1 MQKGFNSD
9 IEFRGKTYHIQT
21 EDWGLANPFLVSRV
35 FSGGAVLKTVK
46 TPYDEA
52 LKNESLRN
60 VDAVQAALKKQH
72 NRICDLVFQGQLSN
86 SPSSAWG

>member
-9 IEFRGKTYHIQT
+9 IEYRGKTYHIQT

-46 TPYDEA
+46 TSYEEA
-52 LKNESLRN
+52 LKNESLRS
-60 VDAVQAALKKQH
+60 VEAVQTALKKQH
-72 NRICDLVFQGQLSN
+72 NRICDLVFQGQLSG
-86 SPSSAWG
+86 SSLGPLS